1 MSNCDLNNRFIAR
14 NTIVIFDQG
23 VDSVEMINNFDVI
36 ASTTVQCMLRPFIMN
51 MNYFYFL
58 LTIITVVTSRKI
70 LRSFSGNSSAE
81 ILSSSVKGLDEFT
94 LCGRIF
100 SHQFSSE
107 RQTFLNFP
115 TNTSYLIALG
125 TSAGYPC
132 DKTFYQGSVSWFHP
146 LVLTL
151 SLLKKLKIFKL
162 KVSFFLHFAKLF
174 RVKALFSLWTW

>member
-1 MSNCDLNNRFIAR
+1 MSNCDLNDGFIAR

-36 ASTTVQCMLRPFIMN
+36 ASTTVHCMLGLTST
-51 MNYFYFL
+51 MNYFFFV
-58 LTIITVVTSRKI
+58 LTIISVVTSRKI
-70 LRSFSGNSSAE
+70 LRSSSGNSSAE

-115 TNTSYLIALG
+115 TDTSYSIALG

-132 DKTFYQGSVSWFHP
+132 ETFFQGNVSRFHSSF
-146 LVLTL
+146 LTL
-151 SLLKKLKIFKL
+151 
-162 KVSFFLHFAKLF
+162 V
-174 RVKALFSLWTW
+174 

>member
-1 MSNCDLNNRFIAR
+1 MSNCDLNKGFIAR

-36 ASTTVQCMLRPFIMN
+36 ASTTVHCMLCLTST
-51 MNYFYFL
+51 MNYFYFV
-58 LTIITVVTSRKI
+58 LTIISVVSSRKI

-94 LCGRIF
+94 LCGRMF
-100 SHQFSSE
+100 SHQFSAE

-115 TNTSYLIALG
+115 ADTKYLIALG

-132 DKTFYQGSVSWFHP
+132 DETFYQGSVS
-146 LVLTL
+146 
-151 SLLKKLKIFKL
+151 
-162 KVSFFLHFAKLF
+162 
-174 RVKALFSLWTW
+174 